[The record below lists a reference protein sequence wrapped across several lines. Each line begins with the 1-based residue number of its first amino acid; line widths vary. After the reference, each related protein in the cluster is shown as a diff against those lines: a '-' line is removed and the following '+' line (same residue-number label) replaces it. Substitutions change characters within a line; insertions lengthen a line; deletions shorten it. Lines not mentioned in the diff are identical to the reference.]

1 MQNQGEVREILK
13 AGAQKASTISSE
25 MIEKIRTATGI
36 RY

>member
-13 AGAQKASTISSE
+13 AGAQKASAVSSE